1 MVTYVSGRRT
11 FVDMLTAKT
20 PYDIAIFLFV
30 VFQKICKILNWT
42 KGGDEYSK
50 AEETLT
56 LIWEGLKKY
65 ADENQVSLH
74 N

>member
-1 MVTYVSGRRT
+1 MI
-11 FVDMLTAKT
+11 LL
-20 PYDIAIFLFV
+20 FLFV
-30 VFQKICKILNWT
+30 VFQKICKLLNWT

-74 N
+74 NYQERQQEKFGDTKGVIKSR